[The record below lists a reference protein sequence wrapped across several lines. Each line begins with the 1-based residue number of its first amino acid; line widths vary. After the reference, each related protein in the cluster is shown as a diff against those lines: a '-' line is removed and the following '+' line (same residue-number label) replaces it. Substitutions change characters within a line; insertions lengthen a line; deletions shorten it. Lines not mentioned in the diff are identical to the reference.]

1 MHNDEFAEVLSGQD
15 LPSSS
20 ELGGLPVVL
29 QRASEFAKNVYAER
43 LAEVLM
49 REGASAREAYL
60 EFAMNVLGSNPYPL
74 VVAAVAQKLSVSE
87 LSRDEARL
95 AQGVLLTRARDRA
108 TPLAVEM
115 ASECLSGAFLLAA
128 ERKAPRSTFIA
139 ALEDFGPG
147 DEALLV
153 RRVALLAGLTWCWG
167 GSEDVEESLR
177 RLAKDAHAGEQA
189 AFELGIIEIDRA
201 LCSQDKESLFAR
213 LSEAATWFE
222 KAEHIDPEMLEATA
236 FRATLGALMLFC
248 DGEPAEKVEHFVK
261 QACEA
266 ASERFYYLDRSSM
279 REWLRPRLDVQTTWY
294 ELSCA
299 LQGLSQHMSERS
311 WLRALPV
318 LQQLANL
325 RSTLLRLATDSGDAL
340 RATVT
345 DRLASGFVAREGL
358 CAHLQDWAN
367 DADIDDANLGHAL
380 ALLAAVD
387 RMRTDQGKAGPLVSE
402 GGLASG
408 DRPDDETLAHAGVL
422 LTAQMAAPLSGQQE
436 KCFAQ
441 ITSALHSHDDYSG
454 SVLRDVNVFII
465 FLIRFLS
472 HCLDVGYEMG
482 KTSFSFLFQHAGAK
496 PLEQQLQEAMFT
508 WLHLVAWGFKNH
520 QVRRE
525 VPDVASGRADL
536 AITTEAWTMYA
547 ELKREMTDASQA
559 GLTKYLGQTSTYQLT
574 GPRIGFLVVLDLC
587 SQRDWT
593 LSLQDNCWVESVQTA
608 QDSSPR
614 MVVVFRI
621 PGMRPVP
628 SDVVTPSS
636 NTRAKRGDAKSKP
649 KTMKPKATK
658 PEATLGKVTSK
669 RKATVS
675 RA

>member
-1 MHNDEFAEVLSGQD
+1 MHDDEFAKVLSGQD
-15 LPSSS
+15 RPNSS
-20 ELGGLPVVL
+20 ELGGLSVVL
-29 QRASEFAKNVYAER
+29 ERASEFAKNIYAER

-60 EFAMNVLGSNPYPL
+60 EFATSVLRTNPYPP
-74 VVAAVAQKLSVSE
+74 VVAAVGQKLSVSV
-87 LSRDEARL
+87 LSRDEARS
-95 AQGVLLTRARDRA
+95 AQGVLLARARDKA
-108 TPLAVEM
+108 TPLAIEM

-128 ERKAPRSTFIA
+128 EKKAPRSTFIA

-147 DEALLV
+147 DNALLV
-153 RRVALLAGLTWCWG
+153 RRVALLAGLAWCWD
-167 GSEDVEESLR
+167 GSEDAEESLR
-177 RLAKDAHAGEQA
+177 RLAKDADAGEQA
-189 AFELGIIEIDRA
+189 AFELGMIEIDRA
-201 LCSQDKESLFAR
+201 LCSQDKESLFAG

-248 DGEPAEKVEHFVK
+248 DGELAEKVEQLVE

-266 ASERFYYLDRSSM
+266 ASERFHYLDNSSM

-318 LQQLANL
+318 LQQVANL
-325 RSTLLRLATDSGDAL
+325 RSALLRLATDSGDAL
-340 RATVT
+340 RHTIT

-358 CAHLQDWAN
+358 CAHLQDWAK
-367 DADIDDANLGHAL
+367 DADIDEVSRDHAL

-387 RMRTDQGKAGPLVSE
+387 RMRSDTGKARPLVSE
-402 GGLASG
+402 DGLASG
-408 DRPDDETLAHAGVL
+408 DRPDGEIRARAGVL
-422 LTAQMAAPLSGQQE
+422 LTAQTASPLSGQQE
-436 KCFAQ
+436 KCFVQ
-441 ITSALHSHDDYSG
+441 ITSALQSHDDYFG
-454 SVLRDVNVFII
+454 SVRRDVDVFII
-465 FLIRFLS
+465 FLLRFLS
-472 HCLDVGYEMG
+472 HCLDVGFEMG
-482 KTSFSFLFQHAGAK
+482 KTSFSFLFHHAGAK

-547 ELKREMTDASQA
+547 ELKRESTDASRA
-559 GLTKYLGQTSTYQLT
+559 GLTKYLGQASTYQLT

-587 SQRDWT
+587 TQKDWT
-593 LSLQDNCWVESVQTA
+593 LALEDNCWVESVQTA

-636 NTRAKRGDAKSKP
+636 DIRTKRGGRESKP
-649 KTMKPKATK
+649 KTASPKATK
-658 PEATLGKVTSK
+658 LGEMTGNVAARRNAATSQ
-669 RKATVS
+669 A
-675 RA
+675 